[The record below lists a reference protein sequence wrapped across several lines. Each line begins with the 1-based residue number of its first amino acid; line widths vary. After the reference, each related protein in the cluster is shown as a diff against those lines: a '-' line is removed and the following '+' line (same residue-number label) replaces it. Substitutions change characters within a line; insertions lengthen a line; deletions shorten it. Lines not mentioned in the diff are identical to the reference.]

1 MKPLQTI
8 HQCEIDNWNYDQSV
22 KETAKKVA
30 QHCRLSLEIV
40 REIFIANQWFA
51 TKGKEIRSENLL
63 IGPNVPN
70 GTIGKEGV
78 PNGTSYEQECN
89 ISFSTYLDAIGLPR
103 RTAYN
108 WLERFVPEEN
118 RLLSPEEL
126 KAAKQQRAIDD
137 WEAQQKRLGQ
147 FRDTGE
153 KPTGW
158 SAADD
163 GAWMKDAGERGLTM
177 VEDPTSDIAMHKRA
191 NWERLF
197 SARQKRKDDRWTQKE
212 LDFWELEDVE
222 PVRSL
227 ARQLKTETGFRLETA
242 AALRDSLKKWIP
254 HDNDQFYLKSA
265 MESLLTKLGGDN
277 V

>member
-22 KETAKKVA
+22 KETSKKVA
-30 QHCRLSLEIV
+30 QHRRLSLEIV
-40 REIFIANQWFA
+40 REVFIANEWFKWDR
-51 TKGKEIRSENLL
+51 TQNL
-63 IGPNVPN
+63 IPNAKN
-70 GTIGKEGV
+70 SLDV
-78 PNGTSYEQECN
+78 PNGTSRNINEIKRESGE
-89 ISFSTYLDAIGLPR
+89 ISFSTYLDEIGLPR

-126 KAAKQQRAIDD
+126 KAAKQQKALDD

-153 KPTGW
+153 KPVGW

-163 GAWMKDAGERGLTM
+163 NAWMTSAGERGLAI
-177 VEDPTSDIAMHKRA
+177 VE

-227 ARQLKTETGFRLETA
+227 ARQLKTETENRKAVARQLND
-242 AALRDSLKKWIP
+242 LLKKLP
-254 HDNDQFYLKSA
+254 AKSA
-265 MESLLTKLGGDN
+265 EEMMVKSEVWVLVGQLVGDN

>member
-1 MKPLQTI
+1 MKNLQTI
-8 HQCEIDNWNYDQSV
+8 NQTEIDNWNYDQSV

-40 REIFIANQWFA
+40 RDIFIANQWFA
-51 TKGKEIRSENLL
+51 I
-63 IGPNVPN
+63 N
-70 GTIGKEGV
+70 GSNQFLVKSGEGV
-78 PNGTSYEQECN
+78 PFGTPSKT
-89 ISFSTYLDAIGLPR
+89 FSTYLEEIGLPR

-126 KAAKQQRAIDD
+126 KAVKQQKALDD
-137 WEAQQKRLGQ
+137 WEAQQKRLDQ

-153 KPTGW
+153 KPVGW

-227 ARQLKTETGFRLETA
+227 ARQLKTETENRKAVARQL
-242 AALRDSLKKWIP
+242 
-254 HDNDQFYLKSA
+254 NDLLQKLPAKSSEE
-265 MESLLTKLGGDN
+265 MMVKSEVWGLVRQLVSDN

>member
-1 MKPLQTI
+1 MKNLQTI
-8 HQCEIDNWNYDQSV
+8 NQTEIDNWNYDQSV

-30 QHCRLSLEIV
+30 QHRRLSLEIV
-40 REIFIANQWFA
+40 REVFIANEWF
-51 TKGKEIRSENLL
+51 KLDKNQNL
-63 IGPNVPN
+63 IPGYIHRAESFDVPF
-70 GTIGKEGV
+70 V
-78 PNGTSYEQECN
+78 TSKKYNEFESKKAE
-89 ISFSTYLDAIGLPR
+89 ISFSTYLDEIGLPR

-126 KAAKQQRAIDD
+126 KAAKQQKALDD
-137 WEAQQKRLGQ
+137 WEAQQKRLDQ

-227 ARQLKTETGFRLETA
+227 ARQLKTETENRKAVARQL
-242 AALRDSLKKWIP
+242 
-254 HDNDQFYLKSA
+254 NDLLQKLPAKSSEEMMVKSEVWTLVRQLVA
-265 MESLLTKLGGDN
+265 DN

>member
-1 MKPLQTI
+1 MKNLQTI
-8 HQCEIDNWNYDQSV
+8 NQTEIDNWDYDRSV
-22 KETAKKVA
+22 KETAQKVA
-30 QHCRLSLEIV
+30 QYRRLSLEIV
-40 REIFIANQWFA
+40 REVFIANEWFRLD
-51 TKGKEIRSENLL
+51 KERNL
-63 IGPNVPN
+63 IPGY
-70 GTIGKEGV
+70 IHRKESFDV
-78 PNGTSYEQECN
+78 PNGTSKEFESQKPE
-89 ISFSTYLDAIGLPR
+89 ISFSTYLDEIGLPR

-126 KAAKQQRAIDD
+126 KAAKQQRALDD
-137 WEAQQKRLGQ
+137 WEAQQKRLDQ

-153 KPTGW
+153 KPVGW

-163 GAWMKDAGERGLTM
+163 SAWMRDAGERALTM

-227 ARQLKTETGFRLETA
+227 ARQLKTETGFRIETA
-242 AALRDSLKKWIP
+242 AALRDSLKKWVP
-254 HDNDQFYLKSA
+254 HDNEQFYLKSA
-265 MESLLTKLGGDN
+265 FESLLSKLEGGN

>member
-1 MKPLQTI
+1 MKNLQTI
-8 HQCEIDNWNYDQSV
+8 NQTEIDNWDYDQSV
-22 KETAKKVA
+22 KETAQKVA

-51 TKGKEIRSENLL
+51 VHGSNRFLTQN
-63 IGPNVPN
+63 NVD
-70 GTIGKEGV
+70 V
-78 PNGTSYEQECN
+78 PNGTS
-89 ISFSTYLDAIGLPR
+89 IKTFSTYLDEIGLPR

-126 KAAKQQRAIDD
+126 KAAKQQRALDD
-137 WEAQQKRLGQ
+137 WEAQQKRLDQ

-153 KPTGW
+153 KPVGW

-163 GAWMKDAGERGLTM
+163 SAWMRDAGERALTM

-227 ARQLKTETGFRLETA
+227 ARQLKTETENRKAVARQL
-242 AALRDSLKKWIP
+242 
-254 HDNDQFYLKSA
+254 NDLLQKLPAKSSEE
-265 MESLLTKLGGDN
+265 MMVKSEVWGLVHQLVSDN

>member
-1 MKPLQTI
+1 MKNLQTI
-8 HQCEIDNWNYDQSV
+8 NQAEIDSWDYDQSV

-30 QHCRLSLEIV
+30 QHRRLSLEIV
-40 REIFIANQWFA
+40 REVFIANEWFA
-51 TKGKEIRSENLL
+51 VHGSNQFLTKSGED
-63 IGPNVPN
+63 
-70 GTIGKEGV
+70 V
-78 PNGTSYEQECN
+78 PNGTS
-89 ISFSTYLDAIGLPR
+89 SKTFSTYLDEIGLPR

-126 KAAKQQRAIDD
+126 KAAKQQKALDD
-137 WEAQQKRLGQ
+137 WEAQQKRLDQ

-153 KPTGW
+153 KPVGW

-163 GAWMKDAGERGLTM
+163 SAWMRDAGERALTM

-227 ARQLKTETGFRLETA
+227 ARQLKSETGFRIETA
-242 AALRDSLKKWIP
+242 AALRDSLKKWVP
-254 HDNDQFYLKSA
+254 HDNEQFYLKSA
-265 MESLLTKLGGDN
+265 FESLLSRLGGGN

>member
-1 MKPLQTI
+1 MKNLQTI
-8 HQCEIDNWNYDQSV
+8 NQTEIDNWNYDQSV

-30 QHCRLSLEIV
+30 QHRRLSLEIV
-40 REIFIANQWFA
+40 REVFIANEWFA
-51 TKGKEIRSENLL
+51 VHGSNQFLTKSGED
-63 IGPNVPN
+63 
-70 GTIGKEGV
+70 V
-78 PNGTSYEQECN
+78 PNGTS
-89 ISFSTYLDAIGLPR
+89 SKTFSTYLDEIGLPR

-126 KAAKQQRAIDD
+126 KAAKQQRALDD
-137 WEAQQKRLGQ
+137 WEAQQKRLDQ

-153 KPTGW
+153 KPVGW

-163 GAWMKDAGERGLTM
+163 SAWMRDAGERALTM

-191 NWERLF
+191 NW
-197 SARQKRKDDRWTQKE
+197 E

-227 ARQLKTETGFRLETA
+227 ARQLKTETGFRIETA
-242 AALRDSLKKWIP
+242 AALRESLKKWIP

-265 MESLLTKLGGDN
+265 FESLLSKLEGGN

>member
-1 MKPLQTI
+1 MKNLQTI
-8 HQCEIDNWNYDQSV
+8 NQTEIDNWNYDQSV

-30 QHCRLSLEIV
+30 QHRRLSLEIV
-40 REIFIANQWFA
+40 REVFIANEWFA
-51 TKGKEIRSENLL
+51 
-63 IGPNVPN
+63 VN
-70 GTIGKEGV
+70 GSNRFVTQNNIGV
-78 PNGTSYEQECN
+78 PNGTP
-89 ISFSTYLDAIGLPR
+89 IKTFSTYLDEIGLPR

-126 KAAKQQRAIDD
+126 KAAKQQRALDD
-137 WEAQQKRLGQ
+137 WEAQQKRLDQ

-153 KPTGW
+153 KPVGW

-163 GAWMKDAGERGLTM
+163 SAWMRDAGERALTM

-242 AALRDSLKKWIP
+242 AALRDSLKKWVP

-265 MESLLTKLGGDN
+265 FESLLSKLEGGN

>member
-1 MKPLQTI
+1 MKNLQTI
-8 HQCEIDNWNYDQSV
+8 NQTGIDNWNYDQSV

-30 QHCRLSLEIV
+30 QHRRLSLEIV
-40 REIFIANQWFA
+40 REVFIANEWFKWDR
-51 TKGKEIRSENLL
+51 TQNL
-63 IGPNVPN
+63 IPNAKN
-70 GTIGKEGV
+70 SLDV
-78 PNGTSYEQECN
+78 PNGTSRNINEIKRESGE
-89 ISFSTYLDAIGLPR
+89 ISFSTYLDEIGLPR

-126 KAAKQQRAIDD
+126 KAAKQQKALDD
-137 WEAQQKRLGQ
+137 WEAQQKRLDQ

-153 KPTGW
+153 KPVGW

-163 GAWMKDAGERGLTM
+163 SAWMRDAGERALTM

-227 ARQLKTETGFRLETA
+227 ARQLKTETENRKAVARQL
-242 AALRDSLKKWIP
+242 
-254 HDNDQFYLKSA
+254 NDLLQKLPAKSA
-265 MESLLTKLGGDN
+265 EEMMVKSEVWGLVRQLVSDN

>member
-1 MKPLQTI
+1 MKNLQTI
-8 HQCEIDNWNYDQSV
+8 HQCEIDNWDYDQSV

-30 QHCRLSLEIV
+30 QYRRLSLEIV

-51 TKGKEIRSENLL
+51 VHGSNQFLTKSGED
-63 IGPNVPN
+63 VPF
-70 GTIGKEGV
+70 
-78 PNGTSYEQECN
+78 GTS
-89 ISFSTYLDAIGLPR
+89 SKTFSTYLDEIGLPR

-126 KAAKQQRAIDD
+126 KAAKQQRALDD
-137 WEAQQKRLGQ
+137 WEAQQKRLDQ

-153 KPTGW
+153 KPVGW

-163 GAWMKDAGERGLTM
+163 SAWMRDAGERALTM

-242 AALRDSLKKWIP
+242 AALRDSLKKWVP

-265 MESLLTKLGGDN
+265 MESLLAKLGGGN

>member
-1 MKPLQTI
+1 MKNMQTI
-8 HQCEIDNWNYDQSV
+8 NQTEIDNWNYDQSV

-30 QHCRLSLEIV
+30 QHRRLSLEIV
-40 REIFIANQWFA
+40 REVFIANEWFSSI
-51 TKGKEIRSENLL
+51 GKEMRTQNLL
-63 IGPNVPN
+63 HVSNVPN
-70 GTIGKEGV
+70 GTFDK
-78 PNGTSYEQECN
+78 T
-89 ISFSTYLDAIGLPR
+89 FSTYLDEIGLPR

-126 KAAKQQRAIDD
+126 KAAKQQRALDD
-137 WEAQQKRLGQ
+137 WEAQQKRLDQ

-153 KPTGW
+153 KPVGW

-163 GAWMKDAGERGLTM
+163 SAWMRDAGERALTM

-227 ARQLKTETGFRLETA
+227 ARQLKTETENRKTVARQL
-242 AALRDSLKKWIP
+242 
-254 HDNDQFYLKSA
+254 NDLLQKLPAKSA
-265 MESLLTKLGGDN
+265 EEMMVKSEVWGLVRQLVGDN

>member
-1 MKPLQTI
+1 MKNLQTI
-8 HQCEIDNWNYDQSV
+8 NQTEIDNWNYDQSV

-51 TKGKEIRSENLL
+51 VHGSNRFLTQN
-63 IGPNVPN
+63 NVD
-70 GTIGKEGV
+70 V
-78 PNGTSYEQECN
+78 PNGTSTKT
-89 ISFSTYLDAIGLPR
+89 FSTYLDEIGLPR

-126 KAAKQQRAIDD
+126 KAAKQQRALDD
-137 WEAQQKRLGQ
+137 WEAQQKRLDQ

-153 KPTGW
+153 KPVGW

-163 GAWMKDAGERGLTM
+163 SAWMRDAGERTLTM

-227 ARQLKTETGFRLETA
+227 AKQAKTEAAFRRETA
-242 AALRDSLKKWIP
+242 AALRESLKKWIP

-265 MESLLTKLGGDN
+265 FESLLSKLEGGN

>member
-1 MKPLQTI
+1 MKNLQTI
-8 HQCEIDNWNYDQSV
+8 NQAEIDSWDYDQSV

-30 QHCRLSLEIV
+30 QHRRLSLEIV
-40 REIFIANQWFA
+40 REVFIANEWFA
-51 TKGKEIRSENLL
+51 VHGSNQFLTKSGED
-63 IGPNVPN
+63 
-70 GTIGKEGV
+70 V
-78 PNGTSYEQECN
+78 PNGTS
-89 ISFSTYLDAIGLPR
+89 SKTFSTYLDEIGLPR

-126 KAAKQQRAIDD
+126 KAAKQQKALDD
-137 WEAQQKRLGQ
+137 WEAQQKRLDQ

-153 KPTGW
+153 KPVGW

-163 GAWMKDAGERGLTM
+163 SAWMRDAGERALTM

-227 ARQLKTETGFRLETA
+227 ARQLKSETGFRIETA
-242 AALRDSLKKWIP
+242 AALRDSLKKWVP
-254 HDNDQFYLKSA
+254 HDNEQFYLKSA
-265 MESLLTKLGGDN
+265 FESLLSRLEGGN

>member
-1 MKPLQTI
+1 MKNLQTI
-8 HQCEIDNWNYDQSV
+8 NQTEIDNWDYDQSV

-30 QHCRLSLEIV
+30 QHRRLSLEIV
-40 REIFIANQWFA
+40 REVFIANEWFA
-51 TKGKEIRSENLL
+51 VHGSNQFLTKSRED
-63 IGPNVPN
+63 
-70 GTIGKEGV
+70 V
-78 PNGTSYEQECN
+78 PNGTS
-89 ISFSTYLDAIGLPR
+89 SKTFSTYLDEIGLPR

-126 KAAKQQRAIDD
+126 KAAKQQRALDD
-137 WEAQQKRLGQ
+137 WEAQQKRLDQ

-153 KPTGW
+153 KPVGW

-163 GAWMKDAGERGLTM
+163 SAWMRDAGERALTM

-227 ARQLKTETGFRLETA
+227 ARQLKTETGFRIETA
-242 AALRDSLKKWIP
+242 SALRESLKKWVP
-254 HDNDQFYLKSA
+254 HDNEQFYLKSA
-265 MESLLTKLGGDN
+265 IESLLAKLGGGN

>member
-1 MKPLQTI
+1 MKNLQTI
-8 HQCEIDNWNYDQSV
+8 NQTEIDNWDYDQSV

-30 QHCRLSLEIV
+30 QHRRLSLEIV
-40 REIFIANQWFA
+40 REVFIANEWFA
-51 TKGKEIRSENLL
+51 VHGSNQFLTKSRED
-63 IGPNVPN
+63 
-70 GTIGKEGV
+70 V
-78 PNGTSYEQECN
+78 PNGTS
-89 ISFSTYLDAIGLPR
+89 SKTFSTYLDEIGLPR

-126 KAAKQQRAIDD
+126 KAAKQQKALDD
-137 WEAQQKRLGQ
+137 WEAQQKRLDQ

-153 KPTGW
+153 KPVGW

-163 GAWMKDAGERGLTM
+163 SAWMRDAGERALTM

-227 ARQLKTETGFRLETA
+227 ARQLKTETGFRIETA
-242 AALRDSLKKWIP
+242 SALRESLKKWVP
-254 HDNDQFYLKSA
+254 HDNEQFYLKSA
-265 MESLLTKLGGDN
+265 IESLLAKLGGGN

>member
-1 MKPLQTI
+1 MKNLQTI
-8 HQCEIDNWNYDQSV
+8 NQTEIDNWNYDQSV

-30 QHCRLSLEIV
+30 QHRRLSLEIV
-40 REIFIANQWFA
+40 RELFIASEWF
-51 TKGKEIRSENLL
+51 KNNEKL
-63 IGPNVPN
+63 IPDYV
-70 GTIGKEGV
+70 V
-78 PNGTSYEQECN
+78 PNGTSYEQKCN
-89 ISFSTYLDAIGLPR
+89 ISFSTYLDVIGLPR

-126 KAAKQQRAIDD
+126 KAAKQQRALDD
-137 WEAQQKRLGQ
+137 WDAQQKRLDQ

-153 KPTGW
+153 KPVGW

-163 GAWMKDAGERGLTM
+163 SAWMKDAGERGLTM

-242 AALRDSLKKWIP
+242 AALRDSLKKWVP

-265 MESLLTKLGGDN
+265 IESLLSKLGGDN

>member
-1 MKPLQTI
+1 MKNLQTI
-8 HQCEIDNWNYDQSV
+8 NQTEIDSWNYDQSV

-30 QHCRLSLEIV
+30 QHRRLSLEIV
-40 REIFIANQWFA
+40 REVFIANEWFSSI
-51 TKGKEIRSENLL
+51 GKEMRTQNLL
-63 IGPNVPN
+63 HVSNVPN
-70 GTIGKEGV
+70 GTFDK
-78 PNGTSYEQECN
+78 T
-89 ISFSTYLDAIGLPR
+89 FSTYLDEIGLPR

-126 KAAKQQRAIDD
+126 KAAKQQRALDD
-137 WEAQQKRLGQ
+137 WEAQQKRLDQ

-153 KPTGW
+153 KPVGW

-163 GAWMKDAGERGLTM
+163 SAWMRDAGERALTM

-227 ARQLKTETGFRLETA
+227 ARQLKTETDFRLETA
-242 AALRDSLKKWIP
+242 AALRDSLKKWVP

-265 MESLLTKLGGDN
+265 FESLLSKLEGGN

>member
-30 QHCRLSLEIV
+30 QHRRLSLEIV
-40 REIFIANQWFA
+40 REVFIANEWF
-51 TKGKEIRSENLL
+51 KLDKNQNL
-63 IGPNVPN
+63 IPGYIHRAESFDVPF
-70 GTIGKEGV
+70 
-78 PNGTSYEQECN
+78 GTSKENNEFESKKAE
-89 ISFSTYLDAIGLPR
+89 ISFSTYLDEIGLPR

-126 KAAKQQRAIDD
+126 KAAKQQRALDD
-137 WEAQQKRLGQ
+137 WEAQQKRLDQ

-153 KPTGW
+153 KPVGW

-163 GAWMKDAGERGLTM
+163 SAWMRDAGERALTM

-227 ARQLKTETGFRLETA
+227 AKQAKTEAAFRRETA
-242 AALRDSLKKWIP
+242 AALRESLKKWVP
-254 HDNDQFYLKSA
+254 HDNEQFYLKSA
-265 MESLLTKLGGDN
+265 FESLLSKLEGGN

>member
-1 MKPLQTI
+1 MKNLQTI
-8 HQCEIDNWNYDQSV
+8 NRAEIDNWDYDQSV

-30 QHCRLSLEIV
+30 QHRRLSLEIV
-40 REIFIANQWFA
+40 REVFIANEWFA
-51 TKGKEIRSENLL
+51 VHGSNQFLTKSGED
-63 IGPNVPN
+63 
-70 GTIGKEGV
+70 V
-78 PNGTSYEQECN
+78 PNGTSRNINEIKRESGE
-89 ISFSTYLDAIGLPR
+89 ISFSTYLDEIGLPR

-126 KAAKQQRAIDD
+126 KAAKQQKTLDD
-137 WEAQQKRLGQ
+137 WEAQQKRLDQ

-153 KPTGW
+153 KPVGW

-163 GAWMKDAGERGLTM
+163 GAWMKDAGERGLAM

-227 ARQLKTETGFRLETA
+227 ARQLKTETENRKAVARQL
-242 AALRDSLKKWIP
+242 
-254 HDNDQFYLKSA
+254 NDLLQKLPAKSSEE
-265 MESLLTKLGGDN
+265 MMVKSEVWGLVRQLVSDN

>member
-1 MKPLQTI
+1 MKNLQTI
-8 HQCEIDNWNYDQSV
+8 NQTEIDNWDYDQSV

-30 QHCRLSLEIV
+30 QHRRLSLEIV
-40 REIFIANQWFA
+40 REVFIANEWFA
-51 TKGKEIRSENLL
+51 INGSNQFLTKSG
-63 IGPNVPN
+63 
-70 GTIGKEGV
+70 EGV
-78 PNGTSYEQECN
+78 PFGTPSKT
-89 ISFSTYLDAIGLPR
+89 FSTYLDEIGLPR

-126 KAAKQQRAIDD
+126 KAAKQQKALDD
-137 WEAQQKRLGQ
+137 WEAQQKRLDQ

-153 KPTGW
+153 KPVGW

-163 GAWMKDAGERGLTM
+163 SAWMRDAGERALTM

-227 ARQLKTETGFRLETA
+227 ARQLKTETGFRIETA
-242 AALRDSLKKWIP
+242 SALRESLKKWVP
-254 HDNDQFYLKSA
+254 HDNEQFYLKSA
-265 MESLLTKLGGDN
+265 FESLLSKLEGGN

>member
-1 MKPLQTI
+1 MKNLQTI
-8 HQCEIDNWNYDQSV
+8 NQAEIDSWNYDQSV

-30 QHCRLSLEIV
+30 QHRRLSLEIV
-40 REIFIANQWFA
+40 REVFIANEWFA
-51 TKGKEIRSENLL
+51 
-63 IGPNVPN
+63 VN
-70 GTIGKEGV
+70 GSNQFLAKSGEGV
-78 PNGTSYEQECN
+78 PFGTPSKT
-89 ISFSTYLDAIGLPR
+89 FSTYLDEIGLPR

-126 KAAKQQRAIDD
+126 KAAKQQRALDD
-137 WEAQQKRLGQ
+137 WEAQQKRLDQ

-153 KPTGW
+153 KPVGW

-163 GAWMKDAGERGLTM
+163 SAWMRDAGERALTM

-227 ARQLKTETGFRLETA
+227 ARQLKTETGFRIETA
-242 AALRDSLKKWIP
+242 AALRDSLKKWVP

-265 MESLLTKLGGDN
+265 FESLLSKLEGGN

>member
-1 MKPLQTI
+1 MKNLQTI
-8 HQCEIDNWNYDQSV
+8 NQTEIDNWDYDQSV

-30 QHCRLSLEIV
+30 QHRRLSLEIV
-40 REIFIANQWFA
+40 REVFIANEWF
-51 TKGKEIRSENLL
+51 KNNEKL
-63 IGPNVPN
+63 IPDY
-70 GTIGKEGV
+70 IV
-78 PNGTSYEQECN
+78 PNGTSYEQKFN
-89 ISFSTYLDAIGLPR
+89 ISFSTYLDEIGLPR

-126 KAAKQQRAIDD
+126 KAAKQQKALDD
-137 WEAQQKRLGQ
+137 WEAQQKRLDQ

-153 KPTGW
+153 KPVGW

-163 GAWMKDAGERGLTM
+163 SAWMRDAGERALTM

-227 ARQLKTETGFRLETA
+227 ARQLKSETGFRIETA
-242 AALRDSLKKWIP
+242 AALRESLKKWVP
-254 HDNDQFYLKSA
+254 HDNEQFYLKSA
-265 MESLLTKLGGDN
+265 IESLLAKLGGGN

>member
-1 MKPLQTI
+1 MKNLQTI
-8 HQCEIDNWNYDQSV
+8 NQTEIDNWNYDQSV

-30 QHCRLSLEIV
+30 QHRKLSLEIV
-40 REIFIANQWFA
+40 REVFIANEWFA
-51 TKGKEIRSENLL
+51 VHGSNQFLTKSRED
-63 IGPNVPN
+63 
-70 GTIGKEGV
+70 V
-78 PNGTSYEQECN
+78 PNGTS
-89 ISFSTYLDAIGLPR
+89 SKTFSTYLDEIGLPR

-126 KAAKQQRAIDD
+126 KAAKQQRALDD
-137 WEAQQKRLGQ
+137 WEAQQKRLDQ

-153 KPTGW
+153 KPVGW

-163 GAWMKDAGERGLTM
+163 SAWMRDAGERALTM

-227 ARQLKTETGFRLETA
+227 ARQLKTETGFRIETA
-242 AALRDSLKKWIP
+242 SALRESLKKWVP
-254 HDNDQFYLKSA
+254 HDNEQFYLKSA
-265 MESLLTKLGGDN
+265 FESLLSKLEGGN

>member
-1 MKPLQTI
+1 MKNLQTI
-8 HQCEIDNWNYDQSV
+8 NQTEIDNWNYDQSV

-51 TKGKEIRSENLL
+51 VHGSNRFLTQNNID
-63 IGPNVPN
+63 
-70 GTIGKEGV
+70 V
-78 PNGTSYEQECN
+78 PNGTSTKT
-89 ISFSTYLDAIGLPR
+89 FSTYLDEIGLPR

-126 KAAKQQRAIDD
+126 KAAKQQRALDD
-137 WEAQQKRLGQ
+137 WEAQQKRLDQ

-153 KPTGW
+153 KPVGW

-163 GAWMKDAGERGLTM
+163 SAWMRDAGERALTM

-242 AALRDSLKKWIP
+242 AALRDSLKKWVP

-265 MESLLTKLGGDN
+265 MESLLSKLGGGN

>member
-8 HQCEIDNWNYDQSV
+8 HQCEIDNWDYDQSV

-30 QHCRLSLEIV
+30 QHRRLSLEIV
-40 REIFIANQWFA
+40 REVFIANEWF
-51 TKGKEIRSENLL
+51 KLDKNQNL
-63 IGPNVPN
+63 IPGYIHRAESFDVPF
-70 GTIGKEGV
+70 
-78 PNGTSYEQECN
+78 GTSKENNEFESKKAE
-89 ISFSTYLDAIGLPR
+89 ISFSTYLDEIGLPR

-126 KAAKQQRAIDD
+126 KAAKQQKALDD
-137 WEAQQKRLGQ
+137 WEAQQKRLDQ
-147 FRDTGE
+147 FRDMGE
-153 KPTGW
+153 KPVGW

-163 GAWMKDAGERGLTM
+163 SAWMRDAGERALTM

-227 ARQLKTETGFRLETA
+227 ARQLKTETGFRIETA
-242 AALRDSLKKWIP
+242 AALRESLKKWVP
-254 HDNDQFYLKSA
+254 HDNEQFYLKSA
-265 MESLLTKLGGDN
+265 IESLLAKLGGGN

>member
-1 MKPLQTI
+1 MKNLQTI
-8 HQCEIDNWNYDQSV
+8 SQAEIDSWDYDQSV
-22 KETAKKVA
+22 KETSKKVA
-30 QHCRLSLEIV
+30 QHRRLSLEIV
-40 REIFIANQWFA
+40 REVFIANEWFA
-51 TKGKEIRSENLL
+51 VHGSNQFLTKSGED
-63 IGPNVPN
+63 
-70 GTIGKEGV
+70 V
-78 PNGTSYEQECN
+78 PNGTS
-89 ISFSTYLDAIGLPR
+89 SKTFSTYLDEIGLPR

-126 KAAKQQRAIDD
+126 KAAKQQRALDD
-137 WEAQQKRLGQ
+137 WEAQQKRLDQ

-153 KPTGW
+153 KPVGW

-163 GAWMKDAGERGLTM
+163 SAWMRDAGERALTM

-227 ARQLKTETGFRLETA
+227 ARQLKSETGFRIETA
-242 AALRDSLKKWIP
+242 AALRESLKKWVP
-254 HDNDQFYLKSA
+254 HDNEQFYLKSA
-265 MESLLTKLGGDN
+265 IESLLAKLGGGN

>member
-1 MKPLQTI
+1 MKNLQTI
-8 HQCEIDNWNYDQSV
+8 NQTGIDNWNYDQSV

-30 QHCRLSLEIV
+30 QHRRLSLEIV
-40 REIFIANQWFA
+40 REVFIANEWFKWDG
-51 TKGKEIRSENLL
+51 TQNL
-63 IGPNVPN
+63 IPNAKN
-70 GTIGKEGV
+70 FLDV
-78 PNGTSYEQECN
+78 PNGTSRNVNEIKRESGE
-89 ISFSTYLDAIGLPR
+89 ISFSTYLDEIGLPR

-126 KAAKQQRAIDD
+126 KAAKQQKALDD
-137 WEAQQKRLGQ
+137 WEAQQKRLDQ

-153 KPTGW
+153 KPVGW

-163 GAWMKDAGERGLTM
+163 SAWMRDAGERALTM

-227 ARQLKTETGFRLETA
+227 ARQLKTETGFRIETA
-242 AALRDSLKKWIP
+242 SALRESLKKWVP
-254 HDNDQFYLKSA
+254 HDNEQFYLKSA
-265 MESLLTKLGGDN
+265 IESLLAKLEGGN